1 MAKKMIGKQEAR
13 LARSEEEHVAVDLEC
28 VPPGWQGM
36 LAVLWLW

>member
-1 MAKKMIGKQEAR
+1 MIGKQEAR
-13 LARSEEEHVAVDLEC
+13 LARSEEEHVAVDREC